1 MLCTLDVTWD
11 GIYHNFTDLLLACCP
26 DDHQPEGL
34 PGRGRQQPQHHLQQ
48 PHCHHGSWTDHYFYN
63 FTSFNSFILVYGIQF
78 VIHSCHLF
86 NSYVLLWNQCVGLV
100 LPQCYPTLGA
110 FSFTFQILSFIIFYC
125 GKKISFLEKGESVV
139 GSRSSISK
147 YQF

>member
-48 PHCHHGSWTDHYFYN
+48 PHCHHGSWTDHCFYN

-86 NSYVLLWNQCVGLV
+86 NSYVLLWNWCQVSPSTV
-100 LPQCYPTLGA
+100 LPNLR
-110 FSFTFQILSFIIFYC
+110 SFLIYLSNFYHLSFYSGTKIFSS
-125 GKKISFLEKGESVV
+125 GSKGRVL
-139 GSRSSISK
+139 
-147 YQF
+147 